1 MCSSDF
7 ICTPLYFA
15 RRHAGRQRHADIF
28 DLVSGIQQEA
38 LREEK
43 LGKER
48 RRVLKERMR
57 AKERKKEKACAREAG
72 VRSGERPSGDGEVLR
87 SRGDGRF

>member
-1 MCSSDF
+1 M
-7 ICTPLYFA
+7 
-15 RRHAGRQRHADIF
+15 
-28 DLVSGIQQEA
+28 SGIQQEA

-57 AKERKKEKACAREAG
+57 AKERKKEKACDREAVIG
-72 VRSGERPSGDGEVLR
+72 NRNREIKDDEVLR
-87 SRGDGRF
+87 SREINAFEIGRAHV